1 MALPAIHGLFTA
13 QKWMNFSNT
22 FDLTSMLSLKVVLSL
37 GIGILVYRSVEE
49 RRIINVTIK
58 RHEGHSV
65 PPSNQVI
72 KIKQGN
78 GKTVY
83 VRLKDLD

>member
-1 MALPAIHGLFTA
+1 MVLAVAKGLFAA
-13 QKWMNFSNT
+13 QKWMEFSQT
-22 FDLTSMLSLKVVLSL
+22 FNMSSMLSLKVVLSL

-49 RRIINVTIK
+49 KRVINVTIK
-58 RHEGHSV
+58 RPEGHTV

-72 KIKQGN
+72 KIRQD

-83 VRLKDLD
+83 VRLRDI